1 MKPLYIVFSL
11 LLTASTQALAG
22 TTGKIAGEVKDS
34 QTGEPVVGANVI
46 IEGTTLGAATNIEGY
61 FVILNISPGKYN
73 VVASA
78 IGYNKK
84 TLAAVA
90 VSVDLTTKVDFT
102 LVQTVVESGE
112 EVVITA
118 ERPIIKRDLTSSEA
132 RVDASTIE
140 TLPVQEVSEVLSLQA
155 GITTDKGGGIHIRGG
170 RTSEVAYWV
179 DGVSISDVY
188 DGSQAVQIDNN
199 SVQEL
204 QVISGTFN
212 AEYGQAMSG
221 IVNIV
226 TKDGEQ
232 RLHGSISA
240 YVGDYVTTDGGRNED
255 RQVVYGDVRNDLPNF
270 LSDKLYYN
278 LDKVRPYD
286 NRNLEGSLSGSI
298 PETPFTFYVSGR
310 YFRSEG
316 WLYGNHIFYNDGTV
330 DSDAVSITPLTAAGF
345 PVQLTLRDNPRS
357 MNGRERMSG
366 QAKLSWQIAGDM
378 KLSLT
383 GLGSRIDFQDFS
395 HDYKLMPDANVNKF
409 DRGYDLAALW
419 THTLDASSFYTL
431 NLSFFKKMFK
441 EYLYESPNDPRYIV
455 DPIPRQKGSDEFN
468 SRGTNNH
475 RFHRITETR
484 NLKADYTNQVSRLHL
499 LKLGFEGRLHRLYLE
514 DYDLTYM
521 ETSPGVYAPIIPPD
535 PITNSNYDEY
545 TVTPVEFSAY
555 AQDKLE
561 YENMIVNVGV
571 RFDYFNSKGK
581 VLNDQPF
588 TVNTASGPILVEP
601 IHDPNVYSP
610 QTVGGKAMSLSERLG
625 RWYKKASAKYSI
637 SPRFGISYP
646 ITDKGVLHFSYGHF
660 LQIPSFDKLYQKP
673 GYKVPLS
680 TGIVATTYGN
690 TDLNAQKTVMYEL
703 GLQQQLSEALSFD
716 ITGFYR
722 DTRDWVTSSPTI
734 YVGEVALG
742 SAYSYTTYINQ
753 DYANTRGITISV
765 NKRPSGI
772 FSFNLSY
779 TYQTAEGVNSNSDDA
794 LAAARNNNEPAQSLT
809 PLEWDQTHTA
819 NVTLGFGKEDWG
831 AYVLGR
837 YGSGLPYTP
846 SVSQADARG
855 QDQNKVVTNNSRRRP
870 ENYTVDLR
878 LFKNFTLE
886 PLTFSVFLKVFNL
899 FDRRNEIDI
908 YTQTGRATA
917 TPAQVGLLGV
927 GGGNRVN
934 SVATYLIRPD
944 YYSEPREIQ
953 IGLEINY

>member
-1 MKPLYIVFSL
+1 MKSLPVVFSL
-11 LLTASTQALAG
+11 LFTATTLALAG

-46 IEGTTLGAATNIEGY
+46 IEGTALGAATNLEGY
-61 FVILNISPGKYN
+61 FVILNIAPGKYN

-84 TLAAVA
+84 TLAG
-90 VSVDLTTKVDFT
+90 VSVSLDLTTKADFT

-118 ERPIIKRDLTSSEA
+118 ERPVIKRDLTSSEA

-140 TLPVQEVSEVLSLQA
+140 TLPVQEVSEILSLQA

-188 DGSQAVQIDNN
+188 DGSQAVQLDNN

-232 RLHGSISA
+232 QLHGSITA
-240 YVGDYVTTDGGRNED
+240 YVGDYVTSDGGRND
-255 RQVVYGDVRNDLPNF
+255 GRQVTYHVGEDLPNF

-298 PETPFTFYVSGR
+298 PGTPFTFYVSGR
-310 YFRSEG
+310 YFKSDG
-316 WLYGNHIFYNDGTV
+316 WLYGNHLLNNDGTLDTSV
-330 DSDAVSITPLTAAGF
+330 VSIQPISPNTAI
-345 PVQLTLRDNPRS
+345 LTLHDNPRP
-357 MNGRERMSG
+357 MNDRERISG
-366 QAKLSWQIAGDM
+366 QGKLSWQIAGNM

-383 GLGSRIDFQDFS
+383 GLASRIDFKDFGQ
-395 HDYKLMPDANVNKF
+395 DYKLMPDGDVNKF

-431 NLSFFKKMFK
+431 NLSFFKKMFR

-455 DPIPRQKGSDEFN
+455 DPTPVQKGSDEFN

-484 NLKADYTNQVSRLHL
+484 NLKIDYTNQVSRLHL
-499 LKLGFEGRLHRLYLE
+499 LKLGAEGRLHRLYLE
-514 DYDLTYM
+514 DYNLTYL
-521 ETSPGVYAPIIPPD
+521 EDLPGHYVSVVPPD
-535 PITNSNYDEY
+535 PVTNSSYDEY
-545 TVTPVEFSAY
+545 TVTPIEFSGY

-561 YENMIVNVGV
+561 YENMIVNIGV

-581 VLNDQPF
+581 VLNDEPF
-588 TVNTASGPILVEP
+588 YVTTSSGSVLVEP
-601 IHDPNVYSP
+601 VHDPNVYSP
-610 QTVGGKAMSLSERLG
+610 QTVGAKTMTLSERLG
-625 RWYKKASAKYSI
+625 RWYRNAKPKYSI

-680 TGIVATTYGN
+680 TGIVSTTYGN
-690 TDLNAQKTVMYEL
+690 SDLNAQKTVMYEL
-703 GLQQQLSEALSFD
+703 GLQQQIGDALSFD

-734 YVGEVALG
+734 YVGENSLG

-753 DYANTRGITISV
+753 DYANTRGITISI

-779 TYQTAEGVNSNSDDA
+779 TYQTAEGVNSNADDA
-794 LAAARNNNEPAQSLT
+794 LAAARANNEPAQSLT

-819 NVTLGFGKEDWG
+819 NLTLGLGREDWG
-831 AYVLGR
+831 AYILGR

-846 SVSQADARG
+846 SISQADTRG

-870 ENYTVDLR
+870 ENYTVDVR
-878 LFKNFTLE
+878 LFKNFTLD
-886 PLTFSVFLKVFNL
+886 PITFSVFLKVFNL

-917 TPAQVGLLGV
+917 TPAQVGLAGV
-927 GGGNRVN
+927 GGGNRIN